1 MSNID
6 VFTNERFRLLSY
18 LYDIKGKD
26 NLVKITQTEL
36 VSELGISRGSINSIF
51 KFLRNFGYLIHD
63 DTRIGRY
70 YLTLEALNVVET
82 FRKSD
87 DDFADK

>member
-6 VFTNERFRLLSY
+6 IFTNEKYRILSY

-36 VSELGISRGSINSIF
+36 VSELGLSRGTINSVF
-51 KFLRNFGYLIHD
+51 KILKENGYLIHD
-63 DTRIGRY
+63 DTRVGRY
-70 YLTLEALNVVET
+70 YISTSGLKLVES
-82 FRKSD
+82 FRNSEEKEG
-87 DDFADK
+87 